1 MMNTQSMLGNNID
14 GEGMPGMA
22 QPEEQL
28 GQNMEAPSAP
38 DPEEQLESYIDFA
51 NSEANL
57 AKKFRNK
64 KDKQGNSVLDYMA
77 SEVLAGYRADETSRQ
92 EWLEKN
98 KEWLKLATLIRENKT
113 FPWPGASNIK
123 YPLIA
128 TAAMQFSARAY
139 PALVPQ
145 DGNVV
150 KTRVVRKDIQG
161 LFQEKAIRV
170 ALHMSYQVMYK
181 IPGWEEE
188 MDKLLMT
195 MAVSGLC
202 FKKTYYDAIE
212 GCIRSSLVWP
222 ENFCINYYAK
232 SIETAYRKTEIL
244 EYTQNQIQEKVNNDE
259 IFLDIDY
266 GDPVRKEPKKEPIT
280 TDVTAPEVSD
290 PSTPHRFLSVH
301 TFWDLDNDGY
311 EEPYVITIHEPTEK
325 VVRII
330 ARWDSDGVKKDD
342 KNKVLYIKPV
352 EYFTAFPF
360 IPNADGSIYACGF
373 GMLLAP
379 LNESVNTLI
388 NQLVDGG
395 TINNLSGGFISK
407 SLRIKMGQMQ
417 MRPGQWQVVNAMPE
431 DLKNGFFPIPSK
443 EPSAVLMNLLQMLVQ
458 SGNQL
463 ASIAEIF
470 VGKMPG
476 QNTPATTTQETVQQS
491 MAVFTAIYKRVYRS
505 LQEEFRKIFRL
516 NRICPGVLEQENALL
531 DQPISVSDYE
541 GTEDFIIPGADPSGD
556 SSATRQQKLQAVG
569 QMLQMGTIDPMAYTT
584 RVLEAME
591 IPNYQELIAK
601 PQPPQPD
608 PKQQEMQMKMQ
619 IEQQKAQTT
628 QQKGQMDMQIAQQK
642 MQLEQQMAELDAQ
655 MKQAEIEFEKTMQAL
670 KMQGEQQ
677 KMHMDQVK
685 MVSKQR
691 MDEQKMQHDMQA
703 QRVQTQMD
711 LQTQNI
717 QNQQSVRHA
726 EDQHQMNMKQ
736 TKESGGVKLN
746 QMKQQ
751 GKVKQEM
758 MKKNGG
764 PNRPGQA
771 NKKRLP

>member
-22 QPEEQL
+22 QAEPQL
-28 GQNMEAPSAP
+28 GQGMAPP
-38 DPEEQLESYIDFA
+38 QEQVDPSTQAGNYLDYALS
-51 NSEANL
+51 STNL
-57 AKKFRNK
+57 AKKLVGK
-64 KDKQGNSVLDYMA
+64 EDKEGNVILDKMA
-77 SEVLAGYRADETSRQ
+77 AELLAGYKSDEQSR
-92 EWLEKN
+92 EGWMEKN

-150 KTRVVRKDIQG
+150 KTRVVRKDMQG

-181 IPGWEEE
+181 IPSWEEE

-202 FKKTYYDAIE
+202 FKKTYYDAVE
-212 GCIRSSLVWP
+212 GQIRSSIVWP
-222 ENFCINYYAK
+222 EHFCINYYAK
-232 SIETAYRKTEIL
+232 SLETAYRKTEIL
-244 EYTQNQIQEKVNNDE
+244 EYTENQIKERVLDDE

-266 GDPVRKEPKKEPIT
+266 GDPPKKTPIKEPIT
-280 TDVTAPEVSD
+280 IGNTAPSETD
-290 PSTPHRFLSVH
+290 ASTPHRFLSIH
-301 TFWDLDNDGY
+301 TFWDLDDDGY
-311 EEPYVITIHEPTEK
+311 EEPYIVTIHEPTEK
-325 VVRII
+325 VVRIL
-330 ARWDSDGVKKDD
+330 ARWDSDGVKTNAKG
-342 KNKVLYIKPV
+342 KILHIKPV

-395 TINNLSGGFISK
+395 TLNNLSGGFISK
-407 SLRIKMGQMQ
+407 TLRIKMGQMQ
-417 MRPGQWQVVNAMPE
+417 VRPGQWQVVNAMPE

-516 NRICPGVLEQENALL
+516 NRIVPGILDEENKLL
-531 DQPISVSDYE
+531 DQPINVSDYD
-541 GTEDFIIPGADPSGD
+541 GTEDFIIPGADPAGD
-556 SSATRQQKLQAVG
+556 SSAMRQSKLQAMG
-569 QMLQMGTIDPMAYTT
+569 QMLQMGTIDPMAYTV

-608 PKQQEMQMKMQ
+608 PKAQEMQMKMQ
-619 IEQQKAQTT
+619 IEQQKAQTA
-628 QQKGQMDMQIAQQK
+628 QQKGQMDMQLAQQK
-642 MQLEQQMAELDAQ
+642 MQLEEQMAKLDAE

-703 QRVQTQMD
+703 QQIQTKMD

-726 EDQHQMNMKQ
+726 EDQHQMAMKQ
-736 TKESGGVKLN
+736 TKESGGVKLD

-758 MKKNGG
+758 MKKNVGKPK
-764 PNRPGQA
+764 PNS
-771 NKKRLP
+771 NKPR